1 MDSAVG
7 QAPESTGEDLRR
19 EARRKKILQTAKA
32 RLDKLNGAARAAEV
46 NFIDSPA
53 AEKLDYSDPEVEP
66 SIPIRTT
73 FAQQDSIYYSTTN
86 FSPSNAETPNKFVT
100 GRVHIFIAS
109 ILGYILSHYVQN
121 SLFVP
126 VFLCIIFEIFYLK
139 GHQNPQN
146 NILSIILPVALLFTG
161 AFLGNKI
168 RQINRLLSILQSLI
182 INLAVNIFCICLSS
196 YLFKL
201 QSVSHVADIK

>member
-7 QAPESTGEDLRR
+7 QAPESTAEDLRR

-32 RLDKLNGAARAAEV
+32 RLDKLNGLARAAEV
-46 NFIDSPA
+46 NYVDSPA
-53 AEKLDYSDPEVEP
+53 TEELDYSDPEVEP
-66 SIPIRTT
+66 SVPIITT
-73 FAQQDSIYYSTTN
+73 FAQQDRIFYSATN
-86 FSPSNAETPNKFVT
+86 VSPNNADVPNKFVT

-109 ILGYILSHYVQN
+109 ILGYILSHYVKN

-126 VFLCIIFEIFYLK
+126 VFLCILIEIFYLK

-146 NILSIILPVALLFTG
+146 NILALILPVALLFTG
-161 AFLGNKI
+161 AFVGNKI

-196 YLFKL
+196 FLFKL
-201 QSVSHVADIK
+201 KSVSHVADIK